1 MSVIADKK
9 EKLARSLYELHRQLS
24 DEVIARSFDYL
35 DADEKFNWLALADTA
50 IEEIRSIGEF
60 QLAAVVEGYRLRGP
74 FSVPKDWSYED
85 AMRDYFEHGWTQAFD
100 AYYDVPEEAS
110 NGFS

>member
-9 EKLARSLYELHRQLS
+9 EKLARSLYDMHRQLS
-24 DEVIARSFDYL
+24 DEVISRTFDYL
-35 DADEKFNWLALADTA
+35 DSEEKFNWLTLADVA
-50 IEEIRSIGEF
+50 LEEIQKIEQF
-60 QLAAVVEGYRLRGP
+60 QLDAIVEGYRSRGP

-85 AMRDYFEHGWTQAFD
+85 AMSDYFKHGWTQAFD
-100 AYYDVPEEAS
+100 SYYDVPDEAS